1 MPESH
6 NTILLDSVRHYS
18 YRDTPTQSNAGTH
31 RSGLTG
37 ISLNLTV
44 VFCYK

>member
-18 YRDTPTQSNAGTH
+18 YGDTTTQSNAGTH
-31 RSGLTG
+31 RSGLNG
-37 ISLNLTV
+37 I
-44 VFCYK
+44 